1 MEYNTTTKKLILPE
15 YGRMIQQMV
24 DYALTI
30 EDKQQRQAYAEKIIA
45 VMGGL
50 NPQMRNIPKFKEKL
64 WNHLAAMADYQ
75 LDIDFPVEIV
85 PYEKEK
91 RPTHLC
97 YPGNTIRYR
106 HYGHLVEKTA
116 ERLSEMPEDE
126 KYNDLLLNIAQRMK
140 QNLAECKA
148 DGVDYEK
155 VVRDLEAYINKSTS
169 PTFIS
174 ELQNRTEK
182 YAYNKNKRQQ
192 KNK

>member
-45 VMGGL
+45 IMGGL
-50 NPQMRNIPKFKEKL
+50 NPQMRNIPNFKEKL

-85 PYEKEK
+85 PYGKEK

-116 ERLSEMPEDE
+116 EMLSEMPEGE
-126 KYNDLLLNIAQRMK
+126 KYDDLLLNIAQRMK

-174 ELQNRTEK
+174 ELQTRAEK
-182 YAYNKNKRQQ
+182 NSYNKNKRQQ